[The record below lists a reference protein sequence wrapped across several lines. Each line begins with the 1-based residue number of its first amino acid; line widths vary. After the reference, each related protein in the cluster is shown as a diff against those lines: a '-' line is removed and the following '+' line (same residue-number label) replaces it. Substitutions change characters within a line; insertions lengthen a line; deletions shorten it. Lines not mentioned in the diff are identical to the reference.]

1 MDERLEYYKQ
11 KYGEDFA
18 VSEGSRSGTS
28 GKPRSGNGQK
38 RKAGSPAPQNAG
50 AQNAGAQ
57 NAVRRNAG
65 AQNAGAE
72 NSARRNAKGNRSSPP
87 GQPSKPEQAPAA
99 QAEKGLFGKLRRI
112 FGGDRK

>member
-1 MDERLEYYKQ
+1 
-11 KYGEDFA
+11 

-50 AQNAGAQ
+50 AQNA
-57 NAVRRNAG
+57 VRRNAG

-72 NSARRNAKGNRSSPP
+72 NTARRNAKGNRSSPP